1 MTPVAPTA
9 MRPADGGGS
18 GAPVRSRRAVV
29 TVLATA
35 VVVLLGSVVAAP
47 WIVHLLSGAP
57 DMVVTGA
64 GGPGVGMTG
73 DPGRGGGGVMGDP
86 GRGGTSMMGG
96 AGAGMTAGR
105 VWLAG
110 DGQAVSSIGAARSR
124 AARASSSAGL
134 HPGEI
139 VQFRQNVYVE
149 LKDAA
154 GAPATEVLVDP
165 STGAVTTE
173 PGPAMMWN
181 TGTRVA
187 SVTADQARTR
197 ATAWLQAHRGSETV
211 ASIDAYPGYFTV
223 DTADA
228 SGTMVG
234 MLSVNATT
242 GAVWYH
248 TWHGAFV
255 AKEDV

>member
-1 MTPVAPTA
+1 MSPVAPTA
-9 MRPADGGGS
+9 VHPADGAGA
-18 GAPVRSRRAVV
+18 GAPVRSRRTVV
-29 TVLATA
+29 TVLVTA
-35 VVVLLGSVVAAP
+35 VVVLLGSVITAP
-47 WIVHLLSGAP
+47 WIVHRLSGAP
-57 DMVVTGA
+57 DVAVSGA
-64 GGPGVGMTG
+64 GGP
-73 DPGRGGGGVMGDP
+73 RGGMMGDRA
-86 GRGGTSMMGG
+86 RGGMMGG
-96 AGAGMTAGR
+96 AGTGMMSGQ

-110 DGQAVSSIGAARSR
+110 DGQAVTSIGAARSR

-154 GAPATEVLVDP
+154 GAPVTEVLVDP

-181 TGTRVA
+181 TGSRSA
-187 SVTADQARTR
+187 SVTADQARVR
-197 ATAWLQAHRGSETV
+197 AAEWLRADRGGETV
-211 ASIDAYPGYFTV
+211 ASVDAYPGYYTV

-234 MLSVNATT
+234 MLSVNAAT

-255 AKEDV
+255 AREDV

>member
-1 MTPVAPTA
+1 MSPVAPTA
-9 MRPADGGGS
+9 MRPAGGGGS
-18 GAPVRSRRAVV
+18 GTPVRSRPAVV
-29 TVLATA
+29 MVLVTA
-35 VVVLLGSVVAAP
+35 VVVLVGSVIAAP
-47 WIVHLLSGAP
+47 WIVHRFSGGSGVA
-57 DMVVTGA
+57 VSGA
-64 GGPGVGMTG
+64 GGPGVGM
-73 DPGRGGGGVMGDP
+73 MGD
-86 GRGGTSMMGG
+86 RGAGAGAGGMMGG
-96 AGAGMTAGR
+96 AGAGMMSGR

-110 DGQAVSSIGAARSR
+110 DGQAVTSIGAARSR
-124 AARASSSAGL
+124 AVRASSSAGL

-149 LKDAA
+149 LKDAS
-154 GAPATEVLVDP
+154 GAPVTEVLVDP

-181 TGTRVA
+181 TGSRSA
-187 SVTADQARTR
+187 SVTADQAKTR
-197 ATAWLQAHRGSETV
+197 AGEWLQANRSGETV
-211 ASIDAYPGYFTV
+211 GSVDAYPGYYTV

-255 AKEDV
+255 AKEDA